1 MVSLGFI
8 GLGEMGGP
16 MATHLVAEGYN
27 VTVYD
32 LRSAAVDA
40 VVEAGATRAADTRE
54 VGRNADVVF
63 LSLPGP
69 PEVETVVEDLEAVLR
84 SGDVIVDTT
93 TSTPGTT
100 NHLAETLAERG
111 IDILGAP
118 VSGGRAGSEAGTLS
132 VMIGGNPSVY
142 EACVP
147 VIEAFATD
155 VFHVGDSPGHGH
167 AVKLLNNYLS
177 TTALVA
183 SSEAVLLGQRVG
195 LDIETMCNVFSVSS
209 GRNSAVEDKLPEHV
223 ATREYDVGFRL
234 ELVEKDIRLL
244 SEFGEEN
251 QTPLLLA
258 NVVRNLV
265 GYVINQQGGEADM
278 TRVYDFLE
286 SMMIRD

>member
-8 GLGEMGGP
+8 GLGQMGGP
-16 MATHLVAEGYN
+16 MATHLVAAGYD

-32 LRSAAVDA
+32 LRSDAVDE
-40 VVEAGATRAADTRE
+40 VVDAGASGATDPRA

-69 PEVETVVEDLEAVLR
+69 PDVEAVVGELEGVLQP
-84 SGDVIVDTT
+84 GDVIVDTT

-100 NHLAETLAERG
+100 DRIAADLTDQG
-111 IDILGAP
+111 VDILGAP

-132 VMIGGNPSVY
+132 VMVGGDPSVF

-147 VIEAFATD
+147 LLEAFAD
-155 VFHVGDSPGHGH
+155 DIFHVGDSPGHGH

-195 LDIETMCNVFSVSS
+195 LDLETMCDVFSVSS
-209 GRNSAVEDKLPEHV
+209 GRNSAVEDKLPEQV
-223 ATREYDVGFRL
+223 ATGQYDVGFRL

-244 SEFGEEN
+244 CEFGEDN
-251 QTPLLLA
+251 QTPMLVA

-265 GYVINQQGGEADM
+265 GYVLTQHGGSADM
-278 TRVYDFLE
+278 TRVYDGLK
-286 SMMIRD
+286 SMMRRD

>member
-16 MATHLVAEGYN
+16 MATHLVAAGYD

-32 LRSAAVDA
+32 LRSAAVDE

-69 PEVETVVEDLEAVLR
+69 AEVETVVEDLEAVLR

-100 NHLAETLAERG
+100 NHLAEALAERG

-132 VMIGGNPSVY
+132 VMIGGDPSVY

-155 VFHVGDSPGHGH
+155 IFHVGDSPGHGH

-223 ATREYDVGFRL
+223 ATGEYDVGFRL

-265 GYVINQQGGEADM
+265 GYVISQQGGEADM